1 MLKFGPKNCD
11 KIDALLARTVKFD
24 ERNGRNLTPL
34 FYFWR

>member
-24 ERNGRNLTPL
+24 ERNGYKFNAT
-34 FYFWR
+34 